1 MMNVPNYPVQNTTQ
15 TQAQTYQQPVYT
27 QQPAYYPQVNYQTV
41 PTPAYPQQYVYPQTQ
56 QAAPVQQPQ
65 QAMQAPQIPQV
76 DTSRIAVQLT
86 SDLVAECAALV
97 ELNKLAVNVTKEI
110 EQRLTQTT
118 KILTIFLSA
127 VASVS
132 LVVGGIGIMNIMLVS
147 VTERTKEIGTR
158 LAIGAL
164 ESDVLLQ
171 FLIESVV
178 VSALGGIIGIVLA
191 FFISWWASYQMNIPF
206 IFDIWTALG
215 AFAFSALVG
224 VIFGY
229 LPARRASRL
238 DPIEALRYE

>member
-41 PTPAYPQQYVYPQTQ
+41 PTPAYSQQYVYPQTQ

-110 EQRLTQTT
+110 EQTQDPQKKARLQTHAQDLNQLIAMREA
-118 KILTIFLSA
+118 K
-127 VASVS
+127 V
-132 LVVGGIGIMNIMLVS
+132 NQ
-147 VTERTKEIGTR
+147 
-158 LAIGAL
+158 
-164 ESDVLLQ
+164 LQ
-171 FLIESVV
+171 
-178 VSALGGIIGIVLA
+178 A
-191 FFISWWASYQMNIPF
+191 QCKQ
-206 IFDIWTALG
+206 
-215 AFAFSALVG
+215 
-224 VIFGY
+224 
-229 LPARRASRL
+229 
-238 DPIEALRYE
+238 YE